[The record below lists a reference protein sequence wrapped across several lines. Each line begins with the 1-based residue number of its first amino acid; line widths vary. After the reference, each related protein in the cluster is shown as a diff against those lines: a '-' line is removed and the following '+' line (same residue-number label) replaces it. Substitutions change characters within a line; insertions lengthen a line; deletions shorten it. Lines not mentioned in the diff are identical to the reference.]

1 MGCHALS
8 CLVPRRAMGYG
19 WDMTWQDVARR
30 APDIG
35 RIAAIYAG
43 ATVAGWVAARLNV
56 PLPWMIG
63 AILFSIATSLTIAR
77 VRVPAVTRPIGQVVI
92 AASVG
97 LAFTPTALAA
107 LGDMLWLMVGAAVA
121 TIALGLMVAWVL
133 VRLGGVDAITAS
145 LASVPMGPVE
155 SANLARTYGVDA
167 GPVVFSQTIRILA
180 LVLLV
185 PPVLIALEPAV
196 TDPTAALRD
205 TPWSAGGAVL
215 LILCA
220 LVGVSV
226 IRAVRLSNP
235 FFLGAVGGSA
245 VAAALSLPITAVP
258 YPVLAAAQVLLG
270 VWLGAVFDRDFFRRA
285 GRFVPAAMLATALMI
300 AACLVLGL
308 ALLLVSDVS
317 WGTMVLATAPG
328 SVTEMAL
335 TAKVLQ
341 EGVAV
346 VTAFHVT
353 RIFIILPTA
362 PLLMRGV
369 DRVTQWFG
377 ATR

>member
-1 MGCHALS
+1 
-8 CLVPRRAMGYG
+8 
-19 WDMTWQDVARR
+19 MTWHDVTAR
-30 APDIG
+30 APDIA
-35 RIAAIYAG
+35 RICAIYAG
-43 ATVAGWVAARLNV
+43 AILSGWVAERLNV

-63 AILFSIATSLTIAR
+63 AILFSLATSLSIAR

-97 LAFTPTALAA
+97 LAFTPTAVAA
-107 LGDMLWLMVGAAVA
+107 LGDMLWLMIGAAVI
-121 TIALGLMVAWVL
+121 TVIFGLMVAWVL
-133 VRLGGVDAITAS
+133 VRVGGVDAISAS

-155 SANLARTYGVDA
+155 AANLAQKYGVGT

-185 PPVLIALEPAV
+185 PPVLIALDPTV
-196 TDPTAALRD
+196 SDPTAALRE
-205 TPWSAGGAVL
+205 TPWSWSGAVL

-220 LVGVSV
+220 LAGVWV

-245 VAAALSLPITAVP
+245 LAAALSVPITALP
-258 YPVLAAAQVLLG
+258 YPVLAAGQVLLG
-270 VWLGAVFDRDFFRRA
+270 VWLGAVFDRAFFRQA
-285 GRFVPAAMLATALMI
+285 GRFVPAAILATALMI
-300 AACLVLGL
+300 AMCLGLGL
-308 ALLLVSDVS
+308 AMLPLSDAS
-317 WGTMVLATAPG
+317 WGTLVLATAPG

-341 EGVAV
+341 EGVAI

-362 PLLMRGV
+362 PLLMHSV
-369 DRVTQWFG
+369 NRVTRWYG
-377 ATR
+377 APR